1 MGQTVERTTVTLQDD
16 VKAVLV
22 AYTPLATAFIGG
34 IKTFDEL
41 GGIGININSYPAAFD
56 SNLQLRPIIVIRE
69 RAIIPTPQIAD
80 EITRATS
87 VSQSLDIHFM
97 QDRRLGWDALE
108 TGQST
113 VFSLLQYSRIGQR
126 AISLRSSARMERD
139 RGMDNACV
147 LWSVYDTFGIMT

>member
-1 MGQTVERTTVTLQDD
+1 MTLQDD
-16 VKAVLV
+16 IKAVLV
-22 AYTPLATAFIGG
+22 ANAPLVAAFTGG

-56 SNLQLRPIIVIRE
+56 SNLQLKPLIVIRE
-69 RAIIPTPQIAD
+69 RTIIPTPQIAD
-80 EITRATS
+80 EITRETS

-97 QDRRLGWDALE
+97 QDRRLGWGVLE

-113 VFSLLQYSRIGQR
+113 VFSLLQYNRIGQR

-139 RGMDNACV
+139 RGMDNACI